1 MKARIPKSFD
11 ALPKAQKE
19 AVAEFVRDTAKQI
32 ATTAFERGLRSTI
45 TMMVK
50 MSCIILHEQ
59 YGFGKTRLMQFL
71 TAWQKQFPRE
81 LDLLE
86 RGERTA
92 YHEAMMCQLFGDP
105 KLLDSYMDYIYQRM
119 EELERKSEEANK
131 T

>member
-1 MKARIPKSFD
+1 MKSRIPTAFD
-11 ALPKAQKE
+11 RLPKAQKIGVTEYAKKVAAE
-19 AVAEFVRDTAKQI
+19 AYEVA
-32 ATTAFERGLRSTI
+32 LRSTI

-59 YGFGKTRLMQFL
+59 YGFGKTRLMQYL

-81 LDLLE
+81 LALLE

-92 YHEAMMCQLFGDP
+92 YHEDMMFRLFGDP